1 MFKRVFDIV
10 SAVLVLLVIWPL
22 MILIAVLVLFSG
34 RGGVFFVQQ
43 RVGRHGLEFNL
54 YKFRTMQIDSEALGQ
69 LTIGIR
75 DPRVTQIGYW
85 LRKFKLDELPQLFNV
100 IGGSMSVV
108 GPRPEVIRYTSLYS
122 NEQRQVLNVRP
133 GLTDYASLIYIAEDE
148 LLGEASDPLKTYVD
162 EVMPAK
168 LALNLKYI
176 KEQSFITDLKIIFKT
191 IGKLFS

>member
-1 MFKRVFDIV
+1 
-10 SAVLVLLVIWPL
+10 
-22 MILIAVLVLFSG
+22 
-34 RGGVFFVQQ
+34 
-43 RVGRHGLEFNL
+43 
-54 YKFRTMQIDSEALGQ
+54 
-69 LTIGIR
+69 
-75 DPRVTQIGYW
+75 
-85 LRKFKLDELPQLFNV
+85 
-100 IGGSMSVV
+100 
-108 GPRPEVIRYTSLYS
+108 LYS

>member
-1 MFKRVFDIV
+1 MFKRIFDIV
-10 SAVLVLLVIWPL
+10 SSVLVLLIIWPL
-22 MILIAVLVLFSG
+22 MILIAILVLCSG
-34 RGGVFFVQQ
+34 KGRIFFVQK

-54 YKFRTMQIDSEALGQ
+54 YKFRTMQINSEALGQ
-69 LTIGIR
+69 LTIGGK
-75 DPRVTQIGYW
+75 DPRVTRIGYW

-122 NEQRQVLNVRP
+122 NEQKQVLNVRP
-133 GLTDYASLIYIAEDE
+133 GLTDYASLVYIAEDE
-148 LLGEASDPLKTYVD
+148 LLGKASDPFKTYIN

-176 KEQSFITDLKIIFKT
+176 KEQSFLTDLKIIFRT